1 MIKMSVG
8 SNAYRFFS
16 RNLQG
21 LLCKYLLNIT
31 CNYKK
36 EVFVMVATTL
46 REVCGMVGVSRRMVQ
61 CYEQAGLV
69 ASTGRNKYG
78 YLLYDEEAVKRIQEV
93 KMYQHFGF
101 ALKDIKVLLSTSE
114 EEYVELMNKKLA
126 DMKEQLIELEA
137 NVTKMEGIIAE
148 KQK

>member
-1 MIKMSVG
+1 MPTD
-8 SNAYRFFS
+8 FFREIYKGFYVS
-16 RNLQG
+16 IHCTLRA
-21 LLCKYLLNIT
+21 T
-31 CNYKK
+31 TKK
-36 EVFVMVATTL
+36 EVFVMVMMTL
-46 REVCGMVGVSRRMVQ
+46 REVCDMVGVSRRTVQ

-78 YLLYDEEAVKRIQEV
+78 YLLYDEEAITRIQDI

-114 EEYVELMNKKLA
+114 EEYVELMSKRLA
-126 DMKEQLIELEA
+126 DMRKQLIELEA

>member
-1 MIKMSVG
+1 MGTV
-8 SNAYRFFS
+8 
-16 RNLQG
+16 
-21 LLCKYLLNIT
+21 
-31 CNYKK
+31 
-36 EVFVMVATTL
+36 TL
-46 REVCGMVGVSRRMVQ
+46 REICDMVGVSRRTVQ

-78 YLLYDEEAVKRIQEV
+78 YLLYDEEAVTRIQDI

-114 EEYVELMNKKLA
+114 KEYVELMSKKLA

>member
-1 MIKMSVG
+1 MPTD
-8 SNAYRFFS
+8 FFREIYKDFYVS
-16 RNLQG
+16 IQCTLRA
-21 LLCKYLLNIT
+21 IT
-31 CNYKK
+31 KK
-36 EVFVMVATTL
+36 EVFVMVTMTL
-46 REVCGMVGVSRRMVQ
+46 KEVCDMVGVSRRTVQ

-69 ASTGRNKYG
+69 ESTGRNKYG
-78 YLLYDEEAVKRIQEV
+78 YLLYDEEAVTRIQDI

-114 EEYVELMNKKLA
+114 KEYVELMSKKLA

>member
-1 MIKMSVG
+1 
-8 SNAYRFFS
+8 
-16 RNLQG
+16 
-21 LLCKYLLNIT
+21 
-31 CNYKK
+31 
-36 EVFVMVATTL
+36 MVTMTL
-46 REVCGMVGVSRRMVQ
+46 REVCDMVGVTRRTVQ

-78 YLLYDEEAVKRIQEV
+78 YLLYDEEAVKRIRNI

-114 EEYVELMNKKLA
+114 EENVELMSKKLA
-126 DMKEQLIELEA
+126 DMKEKLIELEA

-148 KQK
+148 RQK

>member
-1 MIKMSVG
+1 MDLEQVKL
-8 SNAYRFFS
+8 R
-16 RNLQG
+16 
-21 LLCKYLLNIT
+21 IT
-31 CNYKK
+31 
-36 EVFVMVATTL
+36 
-46 REVCGMVGVSRRMVQ
+46 
-61 CYEQAGLV
+61 
-69 ASTGRNKYG
+69 
-78 YLLYDEEAVKRIQEV
+78 EEAVKRIQEV

-101 ALKDIKVLLSTSE
+101 AWKDIKVLLSTSE

>member
-1 MIKMSVG
+1 
-8 SNAYRFFS
+8 
-16 RNLQG
+16 
-21 LLCKYLLNIT
+21 
-31 CNYKK
+31 
-36 EVFVMVATTL
+36 MVTMTL
-46 REVCGMVGVSRRMVQ
+46 REVCDMVGVTRRTVQ

-78 YLLYDEEAVKRIQEV
+78 YLLYDEEAVTRIQDI

-101 ALKDIKVLLSTSE
+101 ALKDIKVLLSVSK
-114 EEYVELMNKKLA
+114 EEYVELMSKKLA
-126 DMKEQLIELEA
+126 DMKERLIGLEA